1 MLTDV
6 CHGLEFGLSRV
17 WCFRFGLLNCF
28 VWLACRRFVVG
39 GFDCLVLGFGFKLGL
54 ACFMVVRWAEWCG
67 LVLVR
72 CGFFAGF
79 MVWFVVVCCLVV
91 CLCVVVFAVLV

>member
-6 CHGLEFGLSRV
+6 CRGLEFGLSRV

-39 GFDCLVLGFGFKLGL
+39 GFDCLVSG
-54 ACFMVVRWAEWCG
+54 
-67 LVLVR
+67 
-72 CGFFAGF
+72 
-79 MVWFVVVCCLVV
+79 VWF
-91 CLCVVVFAVLV
+91 